1 MYIQKIKVYVEIR
14 RNNIMVKKIRMK
26 VVFAAFAGVLFL
38 GGTALSP
45 NKSQAA
51 KKVSITKSVK
61 VYEGKTAKIKLSNNK
76 KKVTWSVIKGNSLLS
91 LTNESKKGVTVKAY
105 DAGTA
110 KVRAKIGSKKY
121 VCTVTIKVAPDAN
134 AKKGILT
141 SDNLKYWGVKDSGAV
156 VIPEGVKEIGN
167 DVFAYSEISSVKLPK
182 TLKVIGQNAFA
193 SCEITSIKLPDSL
206 KTIGDYA
213 FTRTTLKSIEIP
225 DTVSEMGDYVFYSSE
240 LESVKLSSGLKKLGK
255 NLFDSC
261 DMLTDVTIPDGVTYI
276 ADDCFIYCSELSNV
290 KLPSSLKELGEY
302 VFHGCSKLKDITLP
316 DGLTTIGDSCFFN
329 CGINS
334 ITIPDS
340 VTNISNNP
348 FDSDM
353 KITWKGTT
361 YEDSYDFIDAFKGQ
375 S

>member
-1 MYIQKIKVYVEIR
+1 MVSFFTQFIACLHPSRRQIRGKAASCLRARARARAYNKNLPIGCKADKRCYQYYFIELSYPHCTIIK
-14 RNNIMVKKIRMK
+14 KCCQPQFSGFSGD
-26 VVFAAFAGVLFL
+26 FAFFARGKNFL
-38 GGTALSP
+38 
-45 NKSQAA
+45 
-51 KKVSITKSVK
+51 
-61 VYEGKTAKIKLSNNK
+61 
-76 KKVTWSVIKGNSLLS
+76 
-91 LTNESKKGVTVKAY
+91 
-105 DAGTA
+105 
-110 KVRAKIGSKKY
+110 
-121 VCTVTIKVAPDAN
+121 
-134 AKKGILT
+134 
-141 SDNLKYWGVKDSGAV
+141 
-156 VIPEGVKEIGN
+156 VKEIGN

-276 ADDCFIYCSELSNV
+276 ADNCFVSCFELSNV
-290 KLPSSLKELGEY
+290 KLPSTLKELGEWT
-302 VFHGCSKLKDITLP
+302 FSGCSKLKDITIP
-316 DGLTTIGDSCFFN
+316 DGVTTIGAFCFSD
-329 CGINS
+329 CGISN
-334 ITIPDS
+334 ITVPDS
-340 VTNISNNP
+340 VTNISGNP

-353 KITWKGTT
+353 KITWKSTT
-361 YEDSYDFIDAFKGQ
+361 YEDSYDFMKAFKGQ

>member
-1 MYIQKIKVYVEIR
+1 MECDKR
-14 RNNIMVKKIRMK
+14 RGNI
-26 VVFAAFAGVLFL
+26 
-38 GGTALSP
+38 
-45 NKSQAA
+45 
-51 KKVSITKSVK
+51 
-61 VYEGKTAKIKLSNNK
+61 
-76 KKVTWSVIKGNSLLS
+76 SL
-91 LTNESKKGVTVKAY
+91 SKKSKTGDTVKGSK
-105 DAGTA
+105 AGTA
-110 KVRAKIGSKKY
+110 KVQAKIGNKKY
-121 VCTVTIKVAPDAN
+121 VCTVTIKAAPDAN

-261 DMLTDVTIPDGVTYI
+261 DMLTDVTIPDGVT
-276 ADDCFIYCSELSNV
+276 
-290 KLPSSLKELGEY
+290 
-302 VFHGCSKLKDITLP
+302 
-316 DGLTTIGDSCFFN
+316 TIGAFCFSD
-329 CGINS
+329 CGISN
-334 ITIPDS
+334 ITVPDS
-340 VTNISNNP
+340 VTNISGNP

-361 YEDSYDFIDAFKGQ
+361 YEDSYDFMKAFKGQ

>member
-1 MYIQKIKVYVEIR
+1 
-14 RNNIMVKKIRMK
+14 MVKKIVK
-26 VVFAAFAGVLFL
+26 KATVIAFAGVMFL
-38 GGTALSP
+38 GGLTFSP

-91 LTNESKKGVTVKAY
+91 LINESKKGVTVIAY

-121 VCTVTIKVAPDAN
+121 VCTVTIKVAPDAD
-134 AKKGILT
+134 AKNGILT
-141 SDNLKYWGVKDSGAV
+141 SSNLRYWGVKDSGAV

-276 ADDCFIYCSELSNV
+276 ADNCFVSCFELSNV
-290 KLPSSLKELGEY
+290 KLPSTLKELGEWT
-302 VFHGCSKLKDITLP
+302 FSGCSKLKDITIP
-316 DGLTTIGDSCFFN
+316 DGVTTIGAFCFSD
-329 CGINS
+329 CGISN
-334 ITIPDS
+334 ITVPDS
-340 VTNISNNP
+340 VTNISGNP

-361 YEDSYDFIDAFKGQ
+361 YEDSYDFMKAFKGQ

>member
-1 MYIQKIKVYVEIR
+1 
-14 RNNIMVKKIRMK
+14 MVKKKKMK
-26 VVFAAFAGVLFL
+26 VAFAAFAGVMFF
-38 GGTALSP
+38 GGLAFSP

-61 VYEGKTAKIKLSNNK
+61 VYEGKNEKIKLSNNK
-76 KKVTWSVIKGNSLLS
+76 KKVAWSVTKGSGNIGL
-91 LTNESKKGVTVKAY
+91 SKKSKTGVTVKGSK
-105 DAGTA
+105 AGTA
-110 KVRAKIGSKKY
+110 KVQAKIGNKKY
-121 VCTVTIKVAPDAN
+121 VCTVTIKAAPDAN

-276 ADDCFIYCSELSNV
+276 ADNCFVSCFELSNV
-290 KLPSSLKELGEY
+290 KLPSTLKELGEWT
-302 VFHGCSKLKDITLP
+302 FSGCSKLKDITIP
-316 DGLTTIGDSCFFN
+316 DGVTTIGAFCFSD
-329 CGINS
+329 CGISN
-334 ITIPDS
+334 ITVPDS
-340 VTNISNNP
+340 VTNISGNP

>member
-1 MYIQKIKVYVEIR
+1 
-14 RNNIMVKKIRMK
+14 MVKKIVK
-26 VVFAAFAGVLFL
+26 KATVIAFAGVMFL
-38 GGTALSP
+38 GGLTFSP

-76 KKVTWSVIKGNSLLS
+76 KKVTWSVTKGSGNIGL
-91 LTNESKKGVTVKAY
+91 SKKSKTGVTVKGSR
-105 DAGTA
+105 AGTA
-110 KVRAKIGSKKY
+110 KVQAKVGNKKY
-121 VCTVTIKVAPDAN
+121 VCTVTVKKAAPDAD

-141 SDNLKYWGVKDSGAV
+141 KNNLSYWGVKNSGNI
-156 VIPEGVKEIGN
+156 VIPEGVKKIGDGVFDL
-167 DVFAYSEISSVKLPK
+167 DVDSGQISGVKLPN
-182 TLKVIGQNAFA
+182 TLEVIGKNAFA
-193 SCEITSIKLPDSL
+193 STKITNIKLPDSL

-276 ADDCFIYCSELSNV
+276 ADNCFVSCFELSNV
-290 KLPSSLKELGEY
+290 KLPSTLKELGEWT
-302 VFHGCSKLKDITLP
+302 FSGCSKLKDITIP
-316 DGLTTIGDSCFFN
+316 DGVTTIGAFCFSD
-329 CGINS
+329 CGISN
-334 ITIPDS
+334 ITVPDS
-340 VTNISNNP
+340 VTNISGNP

-361 YEDSYDFIDAFKGQ
+361 YEDSYDFMKAFKGQ